1 MLPHEQNRSGP
12 TNAEPGEEAMPL
24 PSDPKTFYLGGL
36 FCIAF
41 FTVLYVA
48 AEIIWP
54 FVLAFVLSLL
64 LKPADRF
71 LERLRVPRLLS
82 ALILVLAVLTVVVGL
97 GTAISGPATT
107 WAVKLP
113 DATPKLVERLR
124 FFEVPITALQT
135 FWSQVQQFAGWS
147 ADANSAMG
155 PALLSKLFDGMRS
168 FASGFFTTLL
178 FLFFIL
184 MAGDIFL
191 QRLVEIMPRF
201 SSKRQVVDIAQQIE
215 SDITAYLMT
224 ITLMNATVGIATGAV
239 MWITGV
245 GDPLLWGTIA
255 FLLNFVQILGP
266 LVGLMVF
273 LLAGALAGD
282 TLWLT
287 LVPAGLYLVIHLIEG
302 ETVTPMLLAK
312 RFTLNPVLVIASL
325 VFWFWLWGIPGAILS
340 VPMLAVTKIVCD
352 RVRPLAAFGHFL
364 EG

>member
-1 MLPHEQNRSGP
+1 MLPHEQDRSAL
-12 TNAEPGEEAMPL
+12 TSTEPGEEAMPL

-41 FTVLYVA
+41 FSVLYVA

-64 LKPADRF
+64 LKPADRL
-71 LERLRVPRLLS
+71 LERLHAPRIFS
-82 ALILVLAVLTVVVGL
+82 ALIRVIAVLAVVVGL
-97 GTAISGPATT
+97 GTAISAPATT
-107 WAVKLP
+107 WAAKLP
-113 DATPKLVERLR
+113 DAVPRLVERLR
-124 FFEVPITALQT
+124 FLEVPLSAFQT
-135 FWSQVQQFAGWS
+135 FWSQIEHFAGWN
-147 ADANSAMG
+147 AGANSAMG
-155 PALLSKLFDGMRS
+155 PALLAKLFTGMRS

-184 MAGDIFL
+184 MTGDVFL

-215 SDITAYLMT
+215 SDITAYLLT
-224 ITLMNATVGIATGAV
+224 ITLMNTVVGLATGAV

-266 LVGLMVF
+266 LLGLVVF

-287 LVPAGLYLVIHLIEG
+287 LVPAGLYLIIHLVEG
-302 ETVTPMLLAK
+302 ETVTPMLLAR

-340 VPMLAVTKIVCD
+340 VPMLAITKIICD